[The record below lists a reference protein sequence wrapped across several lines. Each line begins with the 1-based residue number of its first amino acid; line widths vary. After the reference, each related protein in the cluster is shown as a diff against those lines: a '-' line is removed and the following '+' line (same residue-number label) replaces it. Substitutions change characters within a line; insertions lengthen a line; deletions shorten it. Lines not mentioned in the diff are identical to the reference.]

1 MKNFILLLALFLLFS
16 CSLRGRG
23 SHAASLVAPEQD
35 QAETTVR
42 GELLKAFHSAYTAF
56 VRNKQFPSHRKN
68 IANYD
73 VQFTETAD
81 NIVVFFY
88 PRRKPDEP
96 RLMGGSTSLGMLL
109 KVVVSKADYRVIDIK
124 GFK

>member
-1 MKNFILLLALFLLFS
+1 MKNFILLLALFVLFS
-16 CSLRGRG
+16 CSLQGRG
-23 SHAASLVAPEQD
+23 SQAASLVAQQQD

-56 VRNKQFPSHRKN
+56 LRAKEFPRDRKN

-73 VQFTETAD
+73 VEFTETAE
-81 NIVVFFY
+81 NIVVFLK
-88 PRRKPDEP
+88 PRRKPGEP

-109 KVVVSKADYRVIDIK
+109 RVVVSKADYRVVDMK